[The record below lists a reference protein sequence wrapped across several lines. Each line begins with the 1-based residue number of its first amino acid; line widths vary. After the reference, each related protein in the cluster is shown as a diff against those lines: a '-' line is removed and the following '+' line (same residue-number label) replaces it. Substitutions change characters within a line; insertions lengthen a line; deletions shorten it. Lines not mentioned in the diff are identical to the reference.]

1 MLLINMTYIKPKILS
16 EFLKNKKYSSQL
28 PLEKQNTPNANEL
41 LYHSTKTVSTGND
54 KTGGSVS

>member
-16 EFLKNKKYSSQL
+16 EFLKNKEYSSQL
-28 PLEKQNTPNANEL
+28 QLGNQSTPNANE
-41 LYHSTKTVSTGND
+41 LYHSTKTVSIGND